1 VSGCLELAAEESE
14 RLLIDLTNSIDDF
27 ICQALR
33 GEPAPWTVPGN
44 PNATEFLA
52 RCRHHGVVALLFH
65 RMRNNPDWQS
75 WPLELQQELEQAS
88 KAGAAHDLLR
98 THYLRQLLNA
108 LAAKDI
114 PCITTKGEAL
124 AVSVYK
130 QPGTRPRSDSD
141 LFIRMGDIAG
151 VRQTVLDLG
160 YRVASTVYKSHQFT
174 VVRPGDE
181 SYSIRFDI
189 HWRILNSPRFARVLS
204 FEEAF
209 EGSREAPGMSPMR
222 ILNDSNALML
232 ACMHRFG
239 SERHDRDRLI
249 WIYDVHELIMAMDSR
264 EFFRFA
270 GRAVERSVQD
280 VCLDAILKSEACFH
294 TVVPPQVIAQLQT
307 PGSKPSNSRRFT
319 ESHLGLLLV
328 DWKELPN
335 RQARA
340 ELLRELF
347 IPPGAYLLHKYQKN
361 NRLWLPVL
369 YLRQWLGGVYDR
381 LLLK

>member
-44 PNATEFLA
+44 LKANEFLA

-65 RMRNNPDWQS
+65 SMRNNPDWQS

-98 THYLRQLLNA
+98 THYLHQLLNA

-181 SYSIRFDI
+181 SNSIRFDI

-294 TVVPPQVIAQLQT
+294 TVVPPRVIAQLQT

-319 ESHLGLLLV
+319 QSHLGLLLV

-369 YLRQWLGGVYDR
+369 YLRQWLGGGYDR

>member
-1 VSGCLELAAEESE
+1 MSGCLELAAEESE

-33 GEPAPWTVPGN
+33 GQPAPWTVPGN
-44 PNATEFLA
+44 LKANEFLA

-294 TVVPPQVIAQLQT
+294 TVVPAQVIAQLQT

-319 ESHLGLLLV
+319 QSHLGLLLV

-335 RQARA
+335 CEARA

-347 IPPGAYLLHKYQKN
+347 IPPGAYLLHKYRKN

>member
-1 VSGCLELAAEESE
+1 MSGCLELAAEESE
-14 RLLIDLTNSIDDF
+14 RLLIDLINSVDDF

-33 GEPAPWTVPGN
+33 GEPAPWTALGN
-44 PNATEFLA
+44 LNTNEFLA
-52 RCRHHGVVALLFH
+52 RCRHHGVAALLFH

-75 WPLELQQELEQAS
+75 WPLELEQELEQAS

-130 QPGTRPRSDSD
+130 QPGTRTRSDSD

-209 EGSREAPGMSPMR
+209 EGSREVPGMSPMR
-222 ILNDSNALML
+222 ILNDSDALML

-249 WIYDVHELIMAMDSR
+249 WIYDVHMLVTEMDEAELL
-264 EFFRFA
+264 RFSSSV
-270 GRAVERSVQD
+270 VERHVQD
-280 VCLDAILKSEACFH
+280 VCLDGLCKAKECFH
-294 TVVPPQVIAQLQT
+294 TGIPPHVKDMLTTPT
-307 PGSKPSNSRRFT
+307 PGGSYFESLGK
-319 ESHLGLLLV
+319 SHLGLLLD
-328 DWKELPN
+328 DWKAL
-335 RQARA
+335 RDRRARM
-340 ELLRELF
+340 ELLKELF
-347 IPPGAYLLHKYQKN
+347 VPSSEYLLYKYQKD
-361 NRLWLPVL
+361 NRLWLPLL
-369 YLRQWLGGVYDR
+369 YVRLVLGGLYNR
-381 LLLK
+381 LLLR

>member
-1 VSGCLELAAEESE
+1 MSGCLELAAEEPE
-14 RLLIDLTNSIDDF
+14 RLLIDLNPSIDDF

-33 GEPAPWTVPGN
+33 GEPAPWTALGN
-44 PNATEFLA
+44 LNANEFLA
-52 RCRHHGVVALLFH
+52 RCRHHGVAALLFH
-65 RMRNNPDWQS
+65 RMRNNPGWES
-75 WPLELQQELEQAS
+75 WPLELQQDLEQAS

-98 THYLRQLLNA
+98 SHYLRQLLNA

-130 QPGTRPRSDSD
+130 QPGTRTRSDSD

-204 FEEAF
+204 FEQAF
-209 EGSREAPGMSPMR
+209 EGSREVPGMSPMR
-222 ILNDSNALML
+222 ILNDSDALML

-249 WIYDVHELIMAMDSR
+249 WIYDLHMLVTEMDEAELL
-264 EFFRFA
+264 RFSSNV
-270 GRAVERSVQD
+270 VERHVQD
-280 VCLDAILKSEACFH
+280 VCLDGLCKAKECFH
-294 TVVPPQVIAQLQT
+294 TGIPPRVIDMLTTPT
-307 PGSKPSNSRRFT
+307 PGGWHFESLGK
-319 ESHLGLLLV
+319 SHLGLLLD
-328 DWKELPN
+328 DWKAL
-335 RQARA
+335 RDRRARM
-340 ELLRELF
+340 ELLKELF
-347 IPPGAYLLHKYQKN
+347 VPSSEYLLYKYQKD
-361 NRLWLPVL
+361 NRLWLPLL
-369 YLRQWLGGVYDR
+369 YVRLVLGGLYNR
-381 LLLK
+381 LLLR